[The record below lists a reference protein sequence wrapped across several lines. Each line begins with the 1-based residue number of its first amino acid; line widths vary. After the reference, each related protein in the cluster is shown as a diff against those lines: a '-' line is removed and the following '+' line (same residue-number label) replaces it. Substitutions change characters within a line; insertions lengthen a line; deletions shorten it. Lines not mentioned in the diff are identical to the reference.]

1 MLLPRGQVQS
11 GWRIEYCAAS
21 ENRTNCPSEFEEFY
35 KQRRRWI
42 ASTLANLMLIVK
54 EWKYVHLLN
63 HRVSVVFLLYQG
75 LLLFSTLIGPSTV
88 MLVVSGQSRRGLL
101 LLLVLLLLL
110 LLLL

>member
-1 MLLPRGQVQS
+1 MQS

-75 LLLFSTLIGPSTV
+75 LLLFSTLIGPCLLYTSP
-88 MLVVSGQSRRGLL
+88 SPRDFSRSRMPSSA
-101 LLLVLLLLL
+101 
-110 LLLL
+110 